1 MFQKGAMGFLVSML
15 LKLFQRRTLSSF
27 FLRCVSN
34 FHPNILSDLSKLK
47 LQAHFKYLLNYLIEM
62 HVLVTKTCDQAV
74 TEFRN
79 FLDNEMKK
87 QQIEFFGFKVENK

>member
-1 MFQKGAMGFLVSML
+1 MFQKGAMGFIVSML
-15 LKLFQRRTLSSF
+15 FKLFQRRTLSSF

-34 FHPNILSDLSKLK
+34 FDPNILSDLSKLK

-62 HVLVTKTCDQAV
+62 HVLVAKTCDQAV
-74 TEFRN
+74 TEFKN